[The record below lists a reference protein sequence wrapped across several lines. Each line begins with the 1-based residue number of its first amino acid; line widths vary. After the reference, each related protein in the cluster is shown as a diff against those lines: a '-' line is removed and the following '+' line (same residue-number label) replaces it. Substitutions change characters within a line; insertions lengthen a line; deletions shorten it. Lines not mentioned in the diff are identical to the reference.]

1 MEWYWAVIV
10 INLIDVII
18 NGVNLVCLC
27 WHCAGPWR
35 EDGLPAW
42 RLPGGGGLPVLHG
55 ALPLQ
60 LSWRDGAES
69 LDGWGEDQKQ
79 EFSTCCG
86 HISCSFFILLIYF
99 LLLLL
104 LNEEGGRDGKHGIVD
119 IVISHSGKNKIF
131 CILHEAAGQA
141 SFYLFHLSQNVC
153 SRRFTSWG
161 FPAHQTSISA
171 TSWPSPQ
178 WCGTGTSRGCPMMAS
193 PPRTVSSSLEG
204 PGGRWWWT
212 HKVRPSSG
220 SRTWRRQRLV
230 RCLGWDGDC
239 WFRCLWRDDRC

>member
-42 RLPGGGGLPVLHG
+42 WLPGGSGLPVLHG
-55 ALPLQ
+55 TLPLQ

-79 EFSTCCG
+79 EFSTRCG
-86 HISCSFFILLIYF
+86 HISCSFFILLIYL

-104 LNEEGGRDGKHGIVD
+104 LNGEGGRDGKHGIVD
-119 IVISHSGKNKIF
+119 IVVSHSGKNKIF

-141 SFYLFHLSQNVC
+141 SLCFNCPKMYVHAGSQAGGALRTRLRFLRLHGQAHSGAGLEHPGVAQWWLLHRERRHRH
-153 SRRFTSWG
+153 SRVPVAADG
-161 FPAHQTSISA
+161 GPARSGHQVD
-171 TSWPSPQ
+171 Q
-178 WCGTGTSRGCPMMAS
+178 
-193 PPRTVSSSLEG
+193 EH
-204 PGGRWWWT
+204 GGD
-212 HKVRPSSG
+212 KG
-220 SRTWRRQRLV
+220 
-230 RCLGWDGDC
+230 
-239 WFRCLWRDDRC
+239 